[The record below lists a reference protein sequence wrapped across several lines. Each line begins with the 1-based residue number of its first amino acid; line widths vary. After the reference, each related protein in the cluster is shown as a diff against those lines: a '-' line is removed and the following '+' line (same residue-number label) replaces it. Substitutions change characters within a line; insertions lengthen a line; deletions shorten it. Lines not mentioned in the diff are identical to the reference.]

1 MPVDLTPFG
10 IPRKIEGRLAAARQ
24 EGQALLLLFNET
36 HTDYGIIRQN
46 LLNALPLI
54 DGGFVGF
61 VGVEGEYSF
70 EEYTPDEIVAESR
83 SLYAQHQTDQALIDF
98 FAEDARD
105 MDRQQPDVPHFFF
118 GTCLKLLRPSITIR
132 RVDDVVLADAAERV
146 QWQFLTDFARESNL
160 TMEQVLRLLRD
171 RNRPEAL
178 EHKMH
183 EFRTHEINLRRDAAM
198 LSNML
203 RLWQEVGVDR
213 AAILNG
219 GTAHMDRIAT
229 QLPPDAKFVQVFQ
242 PVSFGGA

>member
-70 EEYTPDEIVAESR
+70 EDFNPEEIAAESQ

-98 FAEDARD
+98 FAKDARE

-132 RVDDVVLADAAERV
+132 CVEDITLADAAEDV
-146 QWQFLTDFARESNL
+146 QLQLLTDFARESNVP
-160 TMEQVLRLLRD
+160 MEQIRQWLRD
-171 RNRPEAL
+171 GNRPEAL
-178 EHKMH
+178 ERTVQVFRNH
-183 EFRTHEINLRRDAAM
+183 EVNRRRDEAM

-203 RLWQEVGVDR
+203 RLWQDVGVDR
-213 AAILNG
+213 GAIFNG
-219 GTAHMDRIAT
+219 GAAHVDRLAT
-229 QLPPDAKFVQVFQ
+229 QLPPDIKFAQVFQ
-242 PVSFGGA
+242 PV